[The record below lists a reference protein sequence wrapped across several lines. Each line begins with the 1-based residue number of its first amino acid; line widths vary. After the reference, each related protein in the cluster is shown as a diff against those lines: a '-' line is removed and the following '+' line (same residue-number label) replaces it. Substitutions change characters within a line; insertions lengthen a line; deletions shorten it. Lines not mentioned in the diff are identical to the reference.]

1 MEQNIQDLV
10 ASIRKEGIDKA
21 RKEADAIISKAK
33 EEAEGIIREAEKSRD
48 KMIADAEKAISLE
61 RTSSEAAIRQ
71 AARDVSLSLKKC
83 IEDEYTRILSGK
95 IAAALDKD
103 GLIAIIKENMALEKL
118 VVVDV
123 AGYAATYI
131 HGEGSVAVLVNLSS
145 DKSEIF
151 DDEEFKITE
160 KKGKEILSL
169 SCHNLEGNYM
179 KRDALTTA
187 TTGIQKGSPEFKNA
201 MKKARAI
208 WRTAGYSHSLLLEFG
223 REFGYSTKEMDAFN
237 FFRKEYCT
245 GKGTDYGNNLQRE
258 CFGYSKFKS
267 CGYDS

>member
-71 AARDVSLSLKKC
+71 AARDVSLSLKKS

-103 GLIAIIKENMALEKL
+103 GLIAIIK
-118 VVVDV
+118 
-123 AGYAATYI
+123 
-131 HGEGSVAVLVNLSS
+131 AVLSG
-145 DKSEIF
+145 DMG
-151 DDEEFKITE
+151 
-160 KKGKEILSL
+160 GKAVEPGHRSASHQDSGFLRKTDR
-169 SCHNLEGNYM
+169 G
-179 KRDALTTA
+179 
-187 TTGIQKGSPEFKNA
+187 
-201 MKKARAI
+201 I
-208 WRTAGYSHSLLLEFG
+208 WRFPLISARSLFTHIFPI
-223 REFGYSTKEMDAFN
+223 R
-237 FFRKEYCT
+237 
-245 GKGTDYGNNLQRE
+245 
-258 CFGYSKFKS
+258 
-267 CGYDS
+267 